1 MKFCPLPS
9 TPTVC
14 FPARVAWSRVLT
26 GAHTHASG
34 EHPAPSQD
42 LVGVFQILRMS
53 LSRSLRFVVVV
64 VFVFFVAVGYRL
76 PNSSGFPF
84 VHFDL
89 EKVSPPWLNF

>member
-1 MKFCPLPS
+1 MPS
-9 TPTVC
+9 TSTVC

-34 EHPAPSQD
+34 EHPV
-42 LVGVFQILRMS
+42 LIGVFQILRMS
-53 LSRSLRFVVVV
+53 LSRSLRLVVVV
-64 VFVFFVAVGYRL
+64 VFVAVGYRL